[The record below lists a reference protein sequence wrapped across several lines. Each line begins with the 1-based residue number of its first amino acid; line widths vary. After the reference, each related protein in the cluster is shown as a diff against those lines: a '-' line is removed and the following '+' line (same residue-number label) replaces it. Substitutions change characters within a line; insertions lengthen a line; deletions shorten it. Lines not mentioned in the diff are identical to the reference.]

1 MGRRGMA
8 RMTIRHSE
16 ARLDALFAAADV
28 NQDGK
33 LTKDELANFIWKR
46 FAKPEAQSV
55 TKEELKSFAKQR
67 ISSLR
72 AERTARR
79 RHKRHAGAA
88 KSETK
93 PGTAQPKPQ
102 PKAEPKAEVKP
113 AAGTAAA
120 QMSAPSKP
128 TGPAQPAASK
138 PAQVTTP
145 VNKPTG
151 VSKAEPGPSP
161 ATAPKITGPKIGTST
176 TSGDVKAALFAAR
189 R

>member
-1 MGRRGMA
+1 MRHPERAA
-8 RMTIRHSE
+8 RH
-16 ARLDALFAAADV
+16 LPFAAADI
-28 NQDGK
+28 NKDGK

-46 FAKPEAQSV
+46 FAKPDAQSV

-67 ISSLR
+67 ISLASRLSDLPDGD
-72 AERTARR
+72 TS
-79 RHKRHAGAA
+79 RHAGAA

-93 PGTAQPKPQ
+93 PTAPQPKPQ

-151 VSKAEPGPSP
+151 VSKAETGPSP
-161 ATAPKITGPKIGTST
+161 ATAPKNTGPKIGTLT